1 MRVRPQGRPRVL
13 FSFRRL
19 CFSYRPWRAPLV
31 VHLLTRTTNGLD
43 ERGGPYKKMRNTTS
57 GKIKTNLRDVT
68 NLGNGFFLFRFLWV
82 NLWPKKIRYRQW
94 LTEKVRGRITKI
106 VTSIFFNVL
115 SFSRLLASLSSLPS
129 H

>member
-1 MRVRPQGRPRVL
+1 
-13 FSFRRL
+13 
-19 CFSYRPWRAPLV
+19 
-31 VHLLTRTTNGLD
+31 
-43 ERGGPYKKMRNTTS
+43 MRNTTS

-115 SFSRLLASLSSLPS
+115 SFSRLLAYLSSLPS